1 MSAAEHWTQTAAAVE
16 ALAVQLRHPEPAPER
31 DPVPGDAQRLGPVL
45 RQRLARAGA
54 DPCRGLARAEW
65 RRLPLAFWVDGEDP
79 LPLVEPERVALY
91 WQQVL
96 PAALARGD
104 AAAAARWRAE
114 LLAGYANGFGHD
126 GPLLRSFA
134 ASLVRSWAGVGEAG
148 QGDAWARRIAAL
160 DRATDLFTPSK
171 AVAGLA
177 ADLKAHDGLSSSW
190 LARHGLWPDFFR
202 SALGRAVMRA
212 LPEVPARPPGAAPVP
227 APIPVTPAVP
237 VGEPEACLA

>member
-1 MSAAEHWTQTAAAVE
+1 MSAAEGWPQVAAAVE
-16 ALAVQLRHPEPAPER
+16 ALAVQLRGPDPAPPV
-31 DPVPGDAQRLGPVL
+31 DPVPGDASWLGPVL
-45 RQRLARAGA
+45 RRRLAQAGD
-54 DPCRGLARAEW
+54 DPRRGLARAEW

-114 LLAGYANGFGHD
+114 LLAGYAHGFGQD

-134 ASLVRSWAGVGEAG
+134 ASLARSWADIGDAP
-148 QGDAWARRIAAL
+148 GDAWARRIAAL
-160 DRATDLFTPSK
+160 DRATGLFTPSK

-177 ADLKAHDGLSSSW
+177 ADLRAHDGLSSDW
-190 LARHGLWPDFFR
+190 LARHGLWPDFFG

-212 LPEVPARPPGAAPVP
+212 LPQLPVRAQPVASEAVEVPAACP
-227 APIPVTPAVP
+227 A
-237 VGEPEACLA
+237 

>member
-1 MSAAEHWTQTAAAVE
+1 MSAAEHWLQTAAAVE
-16 ALAVQLRHPEPAPER
+16 ALAAQLRRPDPAPPV
-31 DPVPGDAQRLGPVL
+31 DPVPGDAQRLGVLL
-45 RQRLARAGA
+45 RQRLAQAGA
-54 DPCRGLARAEW
+54 DPRRGLARAEW

-79 LPLVEPERVALY
+79 LPLVEPERIALY

-104 AAAAARWRAE
+104 AAAAARWRVE
-114 LLAGYANGFGHD
+114 LLAGYANGFDHD

-134 ASLVRSWAGVGEAG
+134 ASLARSWAGVGDAP
-148 QGDAWARRIAAL
+148 GDAWARRIAAL
-160 DRATDLFTPSK
+160 DRATSLFTPSK

-177 ADLKAHDGLSSSW
+177 ADLKAHDGLSSGW

-212 LPEVPARPPGAAPVP
+212 LPQVPTPPSVPAPVP
-227 APIPVTPAVP
+227 AQVPVTPAVP
-237 VGEPEACLA
+237 VGEFETCLA

>member
-1 MSAAEHWTQTAAAVE
+1 
-16 ALAVQLRHPEPAPER
+16 
-31 DPVPGDAQRLGPVL
+31 VPGDAQRLGPAL

-65 RRLPLAFWVDGEDP
+65 RRLPLAFWVDGEEA

-114 LLAGYANGFGHD
+114 LLAGYANGFSHD

-134 ASLVRSWAGVGEAG
+134 ASLARSWAGIGEG

-160 DRATDLFTPSK
+160 DRATGLFTPSK

-177 ADLKAHDGLSSSW
+177 ADLKAHDGLSSGW
-190 LARHGLWPDFFR
+190 LARHGLWPDFFG
-202 SALGRAVMRA
+202 SPLGRAVMRA
-212 LPEVPARPPGAAPVP
+212 LPQVPARPPVP
-227 APIPVTPAVP
+227 ALIPVTLEVP